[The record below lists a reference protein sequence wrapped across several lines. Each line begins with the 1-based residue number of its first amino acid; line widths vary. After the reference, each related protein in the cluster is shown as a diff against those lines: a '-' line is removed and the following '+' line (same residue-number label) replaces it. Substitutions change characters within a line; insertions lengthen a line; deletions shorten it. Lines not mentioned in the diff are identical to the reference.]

1 MKILVFF
8 VVGYVLHIFCE
19 KSLLDRP
26 IGGFLRKRRIE
37 SGEKIF
43 LPREVTWIIGKFR
56 NLFCFRDT
64 IFEMYKKKD

>member
-19 KSLLDRP
+19 KSLLDRS
-26 IGGFLRKRRIE
+26 IGGFFRKRRIE
-37 SGEKIF
+37 KIF
-43 LPREVTWIIGKFR
+43 FPREVTWIIGNFR

-64 IFEMYKKKD
+64 ISEMYKKKD

>member
-37 SGEKIF
+37 LGGKNIPSERSNLDHWKLSKSF
-43 LPREVTWIIGKFR
+43 LLSRHD
-56 NLFCFRDT
+56 FRDV
-64 IFEMYKKKD
+64 

>member
-43 LPREVTWIIGKFR
+43 LPRE
-56 NLFCFRDT
+56 
-64 IFEMYKKKD
+64 